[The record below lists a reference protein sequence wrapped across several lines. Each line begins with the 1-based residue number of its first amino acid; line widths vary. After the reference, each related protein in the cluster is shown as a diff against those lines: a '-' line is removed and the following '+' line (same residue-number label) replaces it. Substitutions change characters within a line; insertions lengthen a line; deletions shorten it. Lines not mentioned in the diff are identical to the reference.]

1 MVSVR
6 RAEDRGRTRLG
17 WLDSF
22 HSFSFGGYHDPENQG
37 FRALRV
43 INDDVI
49 AGGGGFGTHP
59 HRDMEILTWVID
71 GGLAHR
77 DSTGTEAVLHPGKIQ
92 RMSAGTGITHSEY
105 NASATEPLRL
115 LQIWL
120 FPERNGLPPSYEEQS
135 FSEADRAGRLRLV
148 AAPDGRGGAAEIHTD
163 AELYVGNLA
172 AGQEV
177 AHALKPGRHAW
188 VQVATGAVTLNG
200 TQLKEGDGAAIS
212 DEAELRLTGVEP
224 AEVLVFDLA

>member
-6 RAEDRGRTRLG
+6 KAEERGRTRLG
-17 WLDSF
+17 WLDSY
-22 HSFSFGGYHDPENQG
+22 HSFSFGGYYDPAHEG
-37 FRALRV
+37 FRTLRV

-92 RMSAGTGITHSEY
+92 RMSAGSGITHSEY

-120 FPERNGLPPSYEEQS
+120 HPAQNGLPPSYEEQS
-135 FSEADRAGRLRLV
+135 FSEADRQGRLRIV
-148 AAPDGRGGAAEIHTD
+148 ASPHGRDGSATIHTD
-163 AELYVGNLA
+163 AELYVARLGP
-172 AGQEV
+172 GEEV
-177 AHALKPGRHAW
+177 RHELKPGRHAW
-188 VQVATGAVTLNG
+188 VQVATGAVTLND
-200 TQLKEGDGAAIS
+200 TLLKEGDGAAIS
-212 DEAELRLTGVEP
+212 DETELRLLGSEP
-224 AEVLVFDLA
+224 GEVLLFDLG